1 MAHREDERLDRD
13 RLAAALRGNELFA
26 DADAAT
32 LDTLACR
39 CRSDLHRAGTT
50 VIAQNDE
57 ATDLLAILDGRV
69 RITLLSPN
77 GQEVSFRDQEAGGAV
92 GLLAAIDGR
101 PRSAS
106 AVALTDTRVAVI
118 SGALLQET
126 MAGSPA
132 VTEAVTRHLAFLVRE
147 LSERVFEFS
156 TMVARRRVH
165 AELLRLGERARR
177 TDAGA
182 VIEPAATH
190 AEIAHRIS
198 TQRETVSREMA
209 RLARMGLV
217 QRRGNALIVADLDA
231 LAALVE
237 AGPQGEG

>member
-1 MAHREDERLDRD
+1 MDRD
-13 RLAAALRGNELFA
+13 QLAAALGRNELFA
-26 DADAAT
+26 GADPAT
-32 LDTLACR
+32 LEALACR
-39 CRSDLHRAGTT
+39 CRSDLHRTGTT

-69 RITLLSPN
+69 RITLVSPN
-77 GQEVSFRDQEAGGAV
+77 GQEVSFRDQEAGSAI

-101 PRSAS
+101 PRSAN

-118 SGALLQET
+118 SGVLLHDT
-126 MAGSPA
+126 MARSPA

-177 TDAGA
+177 TGAGA
-182 VIEPAATH
+182 VIKPAPTH

-217 QRRGNALIVADLDA
+217 ERRGHALAVADLDA

-237 AGPQGEG
+237 AGPKGEG

>member
-1 MAHREDERLDRD
+1 LDRD
-13 RLAAALRGNELFA
+13 QLAAALGRNELFA
-26 DADAAT
+26 EADPAT

-57 ATDLLAILDGRV
+57 ATDLLAILEGRV
-69 RITLLSPN
+69 RITLVSPN
-77 GQEVSFRDQEAGGAV
+77 GQEVSFRDQEAGCAV

-132 VTEAVTRHLAFLVRE
+132 VTAAVTRHLAFLVRE

-165 AELLRLGERARR
+165 AELLRLSERARR
-177 TDAGA
+177 DGAAGA
-182 VIEPAATH
+182 VIEPAPTH
-190 AEIAHRIS
+190 AAIAHRIS

-217 QRRGNALIVADLDA
+217 ERRGHALAVADLDA